1 VHFARFL
8 ASLFSDHRVQYPDS
22 VNALLIQAML
32 CVSHNGTIAD
42 PILTGFGG
50 CFEMLKNFG
59 FNISGSAF
67 VFAA

>member
-1 VHFARFL
+1 MHRRAFTIVFL
-8 ASLFSDHRVQYPDS
+8 IIAVQYPES
-22 VNALLIQAML
+22 VNALLLQAML

-67 VFAA
+67 FVAA

>member
-1 VHFARFL
+1 
-8 ASLFSDHRVQYPDS
+8 VQYPDS